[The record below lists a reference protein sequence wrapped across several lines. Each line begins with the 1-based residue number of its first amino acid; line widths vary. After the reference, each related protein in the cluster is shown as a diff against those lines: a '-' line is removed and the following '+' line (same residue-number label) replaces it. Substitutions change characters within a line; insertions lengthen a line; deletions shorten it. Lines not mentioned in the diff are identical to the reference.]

1 MRQFHSLSFILA
13 VALATMPTLSGGAV
27 WAEDAPT
34 VQKDAT
40 LPAITVSTV
49 KMAHLR
55 DRVVASGLVAP
66 VEKVLVQPLIE
77 GQPIESLNAEV
88 GDTVSAGQ
96 VLAKL
101 SDSTLRLQESQF
113 EASLAS
119 AQAQVAQAEA
129 QLLEAN
135 AKADDA
141 KRINERTAALRAQG
155 SASQAAADTASAN
168 AVAAQA
174 GVTVAIQTLEA
185 AKAQVKVVRAQIDN
199 LDLELTRTDVVAPVG
214 GTVVE
219 RNAMV
224 GAIAS
229 ATGSPMF
236 TIVRDGALELRAD
249 VAERLVTK
257 LQPGQTAT
265 LRTVGMT
272 EPLTGTIRLV
282 DPVIDTDTRLGRA
295 RISVDRNDLVRQGMF
310 MDADILVAERD
321 GLAVPVTAVGSAASG
336 PTVMKVTDGVV
347 SRTPVQLGIREG
359 GLVEIVS
366 GLKEGDLVVT
376 KAASFVRDG
385 DHIQPVPETV
395 GTN

>member
-1 MRQFHSLSFILA
+1 MRQFRSLSFGLA
-13 VALATMPTLSGGAV
+13 ALLATLPVLSGGAV
-27 WAEDAPT
+27 WAEDAASAP
-34 VQKDAT
+34 KDVT
-40 LPAITVSTV
+40 LPAITVSAARMV
-49 KMAHLR
+49 HLR

-66 VEKVLVQPLIE
+66 VETVLVQPLIE
-77 GQPIESLNAEV
+77 GQPIETLNADV

-101 SDSTLRLQESQF
+101 SDSTLLLQESQF
-113 EASLAS
+113 EASLAT

-129 QLLEAN
+129 QLLEAK

-174 GVTVAIQTLEA
+174 GVTVAVQMLEA
-185 AKAQVKVVRAQIDN
+185 AKAQVKVVQAQIEN
-199 LDLELTRTDVVAPVG
+199 LDLELTRTEVVAPVG

-229 ATGSPMF
+229 AAGDPMF
-236 TIVRDGALELRAD
+236 TLVRDGELELRAD
-249 VAERLVTK
+249 VAERLVAK
-257 LQPGQTAT
+257 LQPGQPAT
-265 LRTVGMT
+265 LRAVGLS
-272 EPLTGTIRLV
+272 EPLSGTIRLV
-282 DPVIDTDTRLGRA
+282 DPVIDTGTRLGRA
-295 RISVDRNDLVRQGMF
+295 RITVDRNDAVRQGMF

-321 GLAVPVTAVGSAASG
+321 TLAIPVTAVGAAASG
-336 PTVMKVTDGVV
+336 ATVMKVTDGVV
-347 SRTPVQLGIREG
+347 SRVPVQLGIRED
-359 GLVEIVS
+359 GLVEVVS
-366 GLKEGDLVVT
+366 GLNEGDLVVT

-385 DHIQPVPETV
+385 DHIKPVPETV